1 MQLLPYATGR
11 RWTALLTLSTL
22 TVGLLSACGSSDNAP
37 NAAAPACAP
46 EIEEIEFAVLN
57 TESQE
62 NLKSAWTPLFEE
74 MEAALE
80 RPVKGFYA
88 ADYAGIVEGMGAG
101 KIQAAW
107 YGVNSYIEAAD
118 RAGAEAFAQTVQLDG
133 EEGYYSYLI
142 THKDNPMLADIDVEA
157 GSGHEYVVANGKE
170 LTFAFNDINST
181 SGFLVPTYYVF
192 AQQGVKAEE
201 VFENVVFAGNHETTA
216 LAVAE
221 NQIDV
226 ATNNSHYLSRLAET
240 NPEALDNIEIIWT
253 SPIIPNDPLAYYE
266 DLPDCLKTA
275 MQDFFV
281 NYDNAD
287 VLAELKWQEF
297 IAAEDSAWDT
307 IRELKIAK
315 EILEVEG
322 NDRLKEDEKQ
332 SQLQALNQ
340 KLEALQNK

>member
-1 MQLLPYATGR
+1 MPSLPFAAGR

-22 TVGLLSACGSSDNAP
+22 TVGLLSACGNSETAQNSEP
-37 NAAAPACAP
+37 LACAP
-46 EIEEIEFAVLN
+46 DVAEIEFAVLT

-74 MEAALE
+74 MEVALK
-80 RPVKGFYA
+80 RPVRGFYA
-88 ADYAGIVEGMGAG
+88 TDYAGIVEGMGSG
-101 KIQAAW
+101 KVHGAW

-118 RAGAEAFAQTVQLDG
+118 RAGAEAFAQTVQLNG

-142 THKDNPMLADIDVEA
+142 THKDNPILANIDVEA
-157 GSGHEYVVANGKE
+157 GNGHEYVVENGAE
-170 LTFAFNDINST
+170 LTFGFNDINST

-192 AQQGVKAEE
+192 AQQGVRAETL
-201 VFENVVFAGNHETTA
+201 FENVVFAGSHEATA
-216 LAVAE
+216 LAVSE

-240 NPEALDNIEIIWT
+240 NPEALEKIQIIWT
-253 SPIIPNDPLAYYE
+253 SPIIPNDPLAYHE

-275 MQDFFV
+275 MQDFLV
-281 NYDNAD
+281 NYDNAE
-287 VLAELKWQEF
+287 VLEALKWQKF
-297 IAAEDSAWDT
+297 VAAEDSAWDT

-322 NDRLKEDEKQ
+322 DDRLSEERKE
-332 SQLQALNQ
+332 SQLQELNQ
-340 KLEALQNK
+340 KLETLQNK